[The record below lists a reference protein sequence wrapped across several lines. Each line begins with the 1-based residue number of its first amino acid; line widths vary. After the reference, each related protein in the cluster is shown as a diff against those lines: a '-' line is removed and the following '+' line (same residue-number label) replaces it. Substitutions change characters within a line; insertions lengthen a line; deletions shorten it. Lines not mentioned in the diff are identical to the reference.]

1 MSVAFSRLFWWEKV
15 AEGRMR
21 GNTLRLISL

>member
-1 MSVAFSRLFWWEKV
+1 MSLAFSRLFWWEKV

-21 GNTLRLISL
+21 GNTFRLITR